1 MSVTELDDLKTAW
14 QTLNRTLER
23 QNILAL
29 HQFKETK
36 LGRFR
41 SGLRPL
47 VLGQL
52 SLLVIGAAITVAS
65 AQFWVKHL
73 EAPFLLGCGVFLQ
86 GYGIMFIAF
95 AARDLLLIRRID
107 YSAPVIAIQK
117 QLAELRTWHIRAA
130 AWHGLAGSVAWLPV
144 MIVLL
149 HVMGANAFTDK
160 PAKVAWLISTAA
172 VCLLANYGLMRLARS
187 PGKWGRALRKSWIG
201 SGVNRAQAMLDEI
214 EEFESDRG

>member
-14 QTLNRTLER
+14 QTLNRSLER
-23 QNILAL
+23 QHTLTL

-36 LGRFR
+36 IGRFR

-52 SLLVIGAAITVAS
+52 SLLIIGAVITVAS

-73 EAPFLLGCGVFLQ
+73 DAPFLLGCGLFLQ
-86 GYGIMFIAF
+86 SYGIMFIAF

-107 YSAPVIAIQK
+107 YSAPVVEIQK
-117 QLAELRTWHIRAA
+117 QLAELRSWHIRAA
-130 AWHGLAGSVAWLPV
+130 AWHGLTGSVAWLPV
-144 MIVLL
+144 MIVVLYL
-149 HVMGANAFTDK
+149 MGANAFTDK
-160 PAKVAWLISTAA
+160 PAKVAWLTSTAA

-187 PGKWGRALRKSWIG
+187 PGKCGRSLRNSWIG
-201 SGVNRAQAMLDEI
+201 FAVNRAQATLDEI
-214 EEFESDRG
+214 EEFERELG